1 MKQKYIKESEQLIMK
16 NTALEKVTLSD
27 FFISSKKRVDELGQ
41 YVDDINHCRK
51 YNGLT
56 KNETKKL
63 KIYDK
68 DRHLT
73 HYAILAMTIM
83 ASDTYHNASSYY
95 DALPSEAKPI
105 MKNYS
110 HYISVDAF
118 DKILFMTVIDTRYGC
133 QLYSPSVQ
141 AFNDSKVPLV
151 GKFSY
156 IVLTLSNDS
165 NEKRIVILYDD
176 IIVVMATIDNIN
188 AVSDTDELVKVKEQY
203 SSRFFRNHKKLC
215 SDLLKSVA
223 MIYEISR

>member
-51 YNGLT
+51 YNSLT
-56 KNETKKL
+56 KYEAKKL

-73 HYAILAMTIM
+73 HDAILAMTIM

-95 DALPSEAKPI
+95 NTLPSEAKSI

-110 HYISVDAF
+110 HYIPADAF
-118 DKILFMTVIDTRYGC
+118 DKSLFMIVIDTRYGC
-133 QLYSPSVQ
+133 QLYSPHAQ

-156 IVLTLSNDS
+156 IVLTLSD
-165 NEKRIVILYDD
+165 EKRIAILYDD
-176 IIVVMATIDNIN
+176 IIVAMATIDNID
-188 AVSDTDELVKVKEQY
+188 AVSNTDELVKVKEQY
-203 SSRFFRNHKKLC
+203 SSKFFRNHKKLC